1 MKASIITVWI
11 KAEKMNRF
19 GQPWLGARD
28 ARSPMT
34 WCKRPDSAA
43 TAGNFVNSPILS
55 PLFLSMYSLTCKLL
69 SETVLRGIC
78 KISQSFSKLSAHFFQ
93 SPPKNLKKK
102 MSLKQ
107 DCSVV
112 WKFGWVVWSPK
123 TFFQCIDIVL
133 LAAADIQKKLFH
145 ILNHFHQHRF
155 NSLTVWHQT
164 FRERG
169 TFYKE
174 EKGNI
179 YFSTNQAFVE
189 NFCKN

>member
-1 MKASIITVWI
+1 MKASIITLGI

-69 SETVLRGIC
+69 SETVLRGIS

-93 SPPKNLKKK
+93 SPPKNLKKTMLFK
-102 MSLKQ
+102 TALQCGVEIRLGDLVSEDILPMHWHCPAGCGGYPEEALSHFESLPPAQ
-107 DCSVV
+107 V
-112 WKFGWVVWSPK
+112 
-123 TFFQCIDIVL
+123 
-133 LAAADIQKKLFH
+133 
-145 ILNHFHQHRF
+145 
-155 NSLTVWHQT
+155 
-164 FRERG
+164 
-169 TFYKE
+169 
-174 EKGNI
+174 
-179 YFSTNQAFVE
+179 
-189 NFCKN
+189 